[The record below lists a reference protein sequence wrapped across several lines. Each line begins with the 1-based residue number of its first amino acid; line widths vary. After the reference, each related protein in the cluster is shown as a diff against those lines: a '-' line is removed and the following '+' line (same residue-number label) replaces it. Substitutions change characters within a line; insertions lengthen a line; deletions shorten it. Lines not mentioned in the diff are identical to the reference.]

1 LAPQRGETFAPL
13 DRPWLSEAIDSLR
26 ESDVKT
32 QYLLAVAAAALLST
46 TTAFAEVS
54 PQRLSD
60 ITRTLGSD
68 AFEGRGPATRAEE
81 KTVAYI
87 IEQFKAAGVQ
97 PGGEVVNGRRTWTQN
112 VPLLKS
118 DITGTPTFRLNL
130 GSGQPLSLTQGEE
143 ISVKAP
149 LNGQKQISLND
160 VPLVFVGYGV
170 TAPERNWDDFK
181 DVDVKGKLIVL
192 FVNDPD
198 FEGGEG
204 DFGGKAMTYYGRW
217 TYKYEEAARR
227 GAAGTLVIH
236 ETEPASYGW
245 ATVKNSNTNT
255 QFDVVADNP
264 AAAHAPVEA
273 WIQRDLADRIFKAS
287 GMTFDQAKAM
297 AKTRAFRPVELKARM
312 DLNFNAATEVIISK
326 NVVGLLPGTKY
337 PDETILYTG
346 HWDHLGIGKP
356 DETGDTIYNG
366 ALDNATGIAQ
376 IIEQARWFAKEPRT
390 DRSIV
395 FLAVTAEEKGLLG
408 SEYYASHPLYPI
420 GKTVGVLN
428 TDGGQ
433 LWGRAKNFTISGN
446 ARLGLLDLLIAE
458 GRKQGRYYSPDPHP
472 EAGYFFRSDHFAFAK
487 AGVPAISFNEGNDL
501 VNGGTARGEA
511 LGKVYNEKSYH
522 QPSDEWSPEWDFT
535 GMAEDVVL
543 LHNVG
548 RILANSR
555 LWPEWSA
562 DSEFK
567 AERDKTA
574 AERARGTPL
583 PPAPA
588 AAPPAEPAAPG
599 KGERG

>member
-1 LAPQRGETFAPL
+1 
-13 DRPWLSEAIDSLR
+13 
-26 ESDVKT
+26 VKT
-32 QYLLAVAAAALLST
+32 KFLLGAALAAFVST
-46 TTAFAEVS
+46 ASFAQTAQVS
-54 PQRLSD
+54 AQRLSD
-60 ITRTLGSD
+60 ITKTLGSD

-87 IEQFKAAGVQ
+87 IDQFKAAGVR
-97 PGGEVVNGRRTWTQN
+97 PGGEIVGGQRSWTQN

-130 GSGQPLSLTQGEE
+130 GSGQPLSLIQGEQ

-149 LNGQKQISLND
+149 LNGQKQVSLDN

-170 TAPERNWDDFK
+170 TAPERDWDDFK

-227 GAAGTLVIH
+227 GAAGTLIIH
-236 ETEPASYGW
+236 ETDAASYGW
-245 ATVKNSNTNT
+245 PTVKNSNTNT

-273 WIQRDLADRIFKAS
+273 WIQRDLAGRIFQAS
-287 GMTFDQAKAM
+287 GMTLEQAKAM

-312 DLNFNAATEVIISK
+312 DLKFDAATEVINSK
-326 NVVGLLPGTKY
+326 NVVGLLPGTKH
-337 PDETILYTG
+337 PDETVIYTG

-356 DETGDTIYNG
+356 DDTGDTIYNG

-376 IIEQARWFAKEPRT
+376 IIEQARWFASEPRT

-446 ARLGLLDLLIAE
+446 ARLGLLDLLVAE
-458 GRKQGRYYSPDPHP
+458 GKKQGRYYSPDPHP

-487 AGVPAISFNEGNDL
+487 AGVPAISFSEGNDL
-501 VNGGTARGEA
+501 LNGGVARGEA

-522 QPSDEWSPEWDFT
+522 QPSDEWSPEWDFR
-535 GMAEDVVL
+535 GMAEDVTL
-543 LHNVG
+543 LHNLG
-548 RILANSR
+548 RLLANSR
-555 LWPEWSA
+555 LWPEWSS

-567 AERDKTA
+567 AARDQTA
-574 AERARGTPL
+574 AERAGGSPL
-583 PPAPA
+583 PPATPVQVL
-588 AAPPAEPAAPG
+588 PAEEVKPA